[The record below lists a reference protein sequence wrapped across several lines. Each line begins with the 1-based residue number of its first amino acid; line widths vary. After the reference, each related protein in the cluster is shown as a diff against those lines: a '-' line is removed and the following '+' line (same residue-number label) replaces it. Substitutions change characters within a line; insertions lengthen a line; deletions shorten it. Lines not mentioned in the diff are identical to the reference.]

1 MEDLEV
7 QIKDLKNAYT
17 NVIEAMNNIS
27 DVDGLD
33 EEYTYLDTI
42 AQLIDDKRTSFESEL
57 EDLKEEAYYKEN
69 EQQWKR
75 EQKEQEYAYWQ
86 SQF

>member
-1 MEDLEV
+1 MENLKIEIQDV
-7 QIKDLKNAYT
+7 KNAYE
-17 NVIEAMNNIS
+17 NVISAMNNIS

-33 EEYTYLDTI
+33 EIYSYLDTI
-42 AQLIDDKRTSFESEL
+42 AHLIDDKRIDLEHDLENSE
-57 EDLKEEAYYKEN
+57 EEAMYKEN
-69 EQQWKR
+69 AEQWKK

>member
-42 AQLIDDKRTSFESEL
+42 AQLIDDKRISLEVEL
-57 EDLKEEAYYKEN
+57 ENLTEEAMYKEN
-69 EQQWKR
+69 AEQWKR